1 MPRVK
6 PSFLRV
12 VYKCLSAACCVM
24 TSIRYEGFA
33 ERAPDLR
40 DVRVR
45 RRAYML
51 LATVY
56 SSHRRPE
63 QLLLV
68 LDALIYCVLATFNA
82 FIGGDDVFAD
92 TIIFLL
98 ICFAGNS
105 AHFGARCC
113 VQPGRDEHSSY
124 SRCH

>member
-1 MPRVK
+1 M
-6 PSFLRV
+6 RV
-12 VYKCLSAACCVM
+12 VYKCLSTAPCFM

-45 RRAYML
+45 RRAFML
-51 LATVY
+51 LATLY
-56 SSHRRPE
+56 SSHSRPE

-68 LDALIYCVLATFNA
+68 LDALIYCVLATFVA

-98 ICFAGNS
+98 ICFAGNVGRHIL
-105 AHFGARCC
+105 ARGAACKYVGCC
-113 VQPGRDEHSSY
+113 VAGQQSMRPRRIY
-124 SRCH
+124 